1 MKSTTNYFRNAL
13 LAAQYPVIEY
23 KDKVFE
29 TISWE
34 EISNGCL
41 MEEKAIRFRDD
52 VTIKEEDNEKPKKSV
67 VIALKT
73 VLTEY
78 KDGGK
83 INNDLED
90 LTSVF
95 FLPAYLLQ
103 SGVLCVPDNQEP
115 WIPREFLA
123 PMVESLFV
131 IGHADEFDD
140 FLERT
145 TERRVQI
152 ETWEAYLSYA
162 IELYE
167 SVTKIKFFEDP
178 FEKYKIRFD
187 NKFYIFEYQKIDSVM
202 NLLKAYNEL
211 QYDEEPKLYTKITQ
225 CSIEPSRKIQSST
238 KREKMIGHVGQMGG
252 EYPLSPS
259 QRESIS
265 CFQEIKDGEVLAV
278 NGPPGTGKTTLLQSI
293 VADMYVKKALKRE
306 MAPIVVATST
316 NNQAVT
322 NIIESFGKINPIG
335 IKNLEKRWVTGVHS
349 FAVYF
354 PSKGKETEAK
364 RNNYQY
370 TNVAGEAFVEE
381 VESEDNRKNSQQVFD
396 EAFIEYFGYKRNS
409 LSEAV
414 ERIHAELLRVDKQRI
429 QCIESMME
437 LVKILGQKGI
447 AEYLEDLSTQIEHN
461 EKEINI
467 CREEM
472 EGNKQKGKQLIER
485 CNSWRK
491 SYEELPWY
499 IRLFKFI
506 TCFRRKIEAWSYEYM
521 SFDELNFLNRG
532 IRIDEIENTY
542 HRKIQKNDECIQG
555 IRRRIE
561 MYEKEMKKCIDEKE
575 EVHKKISSFVA
586 VCSELVPYQVRVTKE
601 SLYKDIDIKK
611 LNDQLDKVRYIEF
624 WLAVHYYEALW
635 LATQYGIT
643 DNQKGKTF
651 AKVLDTM
658 YHRIAM
664 LSPCMVMTC
673 YMLPK
678 QFWAYNN
685 NEKCHYNMH
694 DYADLLIVDEA
705 GQISVEIGAVTFAFA
720 RKAIVVGDER
730 QIPPV
735 WSVRKALD
743 ISMAIK
749 NGVIEISEQ
758 YEKLEKMG
766 LNCSQSS
773 IMKIA
778 SLSSPYEKYGKG
790 LFLSEHRRC
799 YNEIIQ
805 YCNELVY
812 GGNLE
817 PLRGSFQNDDSNV
830 ISDLLLP
837 MNHVQV
843 DTAYSQRVGTSRQN
857 KNEAEAIVEWI
868 SENFSV
874 ILERYQLRAEDKQ
887 LDFNSKLVLGII
899 TPFKS
904 QSTLIKRLI
913 NKRLPD
919 YAADISVGT
928 VHTFQG
934 AERNVI
940 IFSSVYGNQE
950 GCFFIN
956 RNTNLMNVAVSR
968 AKDAFVVIGDVGCL
982 VGGSNSAAGLLK
994 EFCQKS
1000 VF

>member
-1 MKSTTNYFRNAL
+1 MKSATDYFRNAI
-13 LAAQYPVIEY
+13 LAAHYPVIEY
-23 KDKVFE
+23 KDNVFE

-34 EISNGCL
+34 EISQGRLTTENA
-41 MEEKAIRFRDD
+41 KRFWDN
-52 VTIKEEDNEKPKKSV
+52 VVVKEEDDEKLKKSV

-78 KDGGK
+78 EDGGK
-83 INNDLED
+83 VNNDLED

-103 SGVLCVPDNQEP
+103 SGELCVPDNKEP
-115 WIPREFLA
+115 WIPREFLI
-123 PMVESLFV
+123 PMIESLFV
-131 IGHADEFDD
+131 IGYASEFDA
-140 FLERT
+140 FLEQTSDQRA
-145 TERRVQI
+145 QI
-152 ETWEAYLSYA
+152 ETWESYLSYT

-167 SVTKIKFFEDP
+167 NVTKIKFSEDP
-178 FEKYKIRFD
+178 FEKYSIKFD
-187 NKFYIFEYQKIDSVM
+187 DKFYIFEYQKIDSVS
-202 NLLKAYNEL
+202 NLLKAYNKLRE
-211 QYDEEPKLYTKITQ
+211 DEEPSLYTKITQ
-225 CSIEPSRKIQSST
+225 CGIEPSREIQTSI
-238 KREKMIGHVGQMGG
+238 KREKMIEHAGQMGG

-259 QRESIS
+259 QRESIC
-265 CFQEIKDGEVLAV
+265 CFQEIREGELLAV
-278 NGPPGTGKTTLLQSI
+278 NGPPGTGKTTLLQSV
-293 VADMYVKKALKRE
+293 VADMYVKTAIKQEK
-306 MAPIVVATST
+306 APIIVATST

-335 IKNLEKRWVTGVHS
+335 IDNLEKRWITGVHS

-354 PSKGKETEAK
+354 PSKGKELEAQK
-364 RNNYQY
+364 NNYQY
-370 TNVAGEAFVEE
+370 TNVKGEGFVEE
-381 VESEDNRKNSQQVFD
+381 VESEDNRKSSQQMFD
-396 EAFIEYFGYKRNS
+396 KEFIEYFGYKCNS
-409 LSEAV
+409 VSEAV
-414 ERIHAELLRVDKQRI
+414 KRIHAELLKVDKKRI
-429 QCIESMME
+429 LCIESIME
-437 LVKILGQKGI
+437 VVSILGKKSI
-447 AEYLEDLSTQIEHN
+447 VEYLEDLSNQIERN
-461 EKEINI
+461 EKEI
-467 CREEM
+467 CLLQEKEEK
-472 EGNKQKGKQLIER
+472 NKQKGQQLIER
-485 CNSWRK
+485 CTSWRN
-491 SYEELPWY
+491 SYEDLPWY

-506 TCFRRKIEAWSYEYM
+506 PYFKKKIEAWSYEYM
-521 SFDELNFLNRG
+521 SFDELDFLKRG
-532 IRIDEIENTY
+532 MTIDEIEDIY
-542 HRKIQKNDECIQG
+542 HEKIQKNDECIQN
-555 IRRRIE
+555 IRQGIE
-561 MYEKEMKKCIDEKE
+561 MHKEEMKKYEKAKKE
-575 EVHKKISSFVA
+575 MHIKISRLA
-586 VCSELVPYQVRVTKE
+586 EVCLELKPYQVSVTKE
-601 SLYKDIDIKK
+601 SLYKDISLEK
-611 LNDQLDKVRYIEF
+611 LNNQLDKVRYVEF

-643 DNQKGKTF
+643 ESQKGKTF
-651 AKVLDTM
+651 EKVLDTM

-685 NEKCHYNMH
+685 NEKRNYNMY

-705 GQISVEIGAVTFAFA
+705 GQISVEIGAITFAFA
-720 RKAIVVGDER
+720 KKAVVVGDER

-735 WSVRKALD
+735 WSIRKALD

-749 NGVIEISEQ
+749 NGVIESSEQ
-758 YEKLEKMG
+758 YVKLEKMG

-817 PLRGSFQNDDSNV
+817 PLRGSFHEDDNNV
-830 ISDLLLP
+830 INDLLLP

-843 DTAYSQRVGTSRQN
+843 DTRYSQRVGTSRQN

-868 SENFSV
+868 AEKFPV

-913 NKRLPD
+913 NKKVPN
-919 YAADISVGT
+919 YADDISVGT

-934 AERNVI
+934 AERNII

-950 GCFFIN
+950 GCSFIN

-968 AKDAFVVIGDVGCL
+968 AKDAFVVFGDIGCL
-982 VGGSNSAAGLLK
+982 VGGSKSAAGMLK
-994 EFCQKS
+994 EVCQRD
-1000 VF
+1000 VL

>member
-1 MKSTTNYFRNAL
+1 MKSATNYFRNAL

-29 TISWE
+29 TISWA
-34 EISNGCL
+34 EISKGCL
-41 MEEKAIRFRDD
+41 TTENAKRFWDD
-52 VTIKEEDNEKPKKSV
+52 TTIKEEDDEKSKKSV

-78 KDGGK
+78 EDGGK
-83 INNDLED
+83 VNNDLED

-103 SGVLCVPDNQEP
+103 SGVLCVPDNKEP
-115 WIPREFLA
+115 WIPREFLS
-123 PMVESLFV
+123 PMIESLFV
-131 IGHADEFDD
+131 IGHASELDD

-152 ETWEAYLSYA
+152 ETWESYLLYT

-167 SVTKIKFFEDP
+167 NVTKIKFSEDP
-178 FEKYKIRFD
+178 FEKYNIKFD
-187 NKFYIFEYQKIDSVM
+187 DKFYVFEYQKIDSVL
-202 NLLKAYNEL
+202 NLLKAYNALRE
-211 QYDEEPKLYTKITQ
+211 DKEPSLYTKITQ
-225 CSIEPSRKIQSST
+225 CGIEPSRKIQSSI
-238 KREKMIGHVGQMGG
+238 KREKMIEHVGQMGG

-265 CFQEIKDGEVLAV
+265 CFQEIREGELLAV
-278 NGPPGTGKTTLLQSI
+278 NGPPGTGKTTLLQSV
-293 VADMYVKKALKRE
+293 VADMYVKTAIKRE
-306 MAPIVVATST
+306 KAPIIVATST

-335 IKNLEKRWVTGVHS
+335 IKNLEKRWITGVHS

-354 PSKGKETEAK
+354 PSKGKEAEAK

-381 VESEDNRKNSQQVFD
+381 VEAEDNRKKSQQVF
-396 EAFIEYFGYKRNS
+396 EKEFIEYFGYECNS

-414 ERIHAELLRVDKQRI
+414 VRIHTELLRVDRQRI
-429 QCIESMME
+429 LCIESMME
-437 LVKILGQKGI
+437 LIKILGEKSI
-447 AEYLEDLSTQIEHN
+447 VEYFEDLSTRLEHN
-461 EKEINI
+461 KKEIVV
-467 CREEM
+467 CREEL
-472 EGNKQKGKQLIER
+472 EENKRKGKQFIER

-491 SYEELPWY
+491 SYEALPWY
-499 IRLFKFI
+499 VRLFKFI
-506 TCFRRKIEAWSYEYM
+506 PCFRKRIENWSYEYM
-521 SFDELNFLNRG
+521 SFDELDFLNRG
-532 IRIDEIENTY
+532 MGIDEIEDIY
-542 HRKIQKNDECIQG
+542 RRKIRENDKYILD

-561 MYEKEMKKCIDEKE
+561 MHEEEMKKCISEKE
-575 EVHKKISSFVA
+575 EMHKKISCFA
-586 VCSELVPYQVRVTKE
+586 DMCSELEIYQVRVTEE
-601 SLYKDIDIKK
+601 SLYKDINVKK
-611 LNDQLDKVRYIEF
+611 LNDQLDKVRYVEF

-685 NEKCHYNMH
+685 NEKCHYNMY

-705 GQISVEIGAVTFAFA
+705 GQISVEIGAITFAFA
-720 RKAIVVGDER
+720 QKAIVVGDER

-735 WSVRKALD
+735 WSIRKALD
-743 ISMAIK
+743 ISIAIK
-749 NGVIEISEQ
+749 NGVIESSEQ
-758 YEKLEKMG
+758 YEILEKMG

-817 PLRGSFQNDDSNV
+817 PLRGSSQKDDSNV
-830 ISDLLLP
+830 INDLLLP

-843 DTAYSQRVGTSRQN
+843 DTTYSQRVGTSRQN

-868 SENFSV
+868 AENFPV
-874 ILERYQLRAEDKQ
+874 ILERYQLRAEAKQ
-887 LDFNSKLVLGII
+887 LEFNSKLVLGII

-919 YAADISVGT
+919 YADDVSVGT

-934 AERNVI
+934 AERNII

-950 GCFFIN
+950 GCSFIN

-968 AKDAFVVIGDVGCL
+968 AKDAFVVVGDAGCL
-982 VGGSNSAAGLLK
+982 VGGSKSAAGLLK
-994 EFCQKS
+994 EFCR
-1000 VF
+1000 

>member
-1 MKSTTNYFRNAL
+1 MKSATNYFRKAL

-29 TISWE
+29 TITWS
-34 EISNGCL
+34 EISKGCL
-41 MEEKAIRFRDD
+41 TPENAKRFWDD
-52 VTIKEEDNEKPKKSV
+52 VAVKEEDNEKPKKSV

-78 KDGGK
+78 EDGGTV
-83 INNDLED
+83 NNDLED

-115 WIPREFLA
+115 WIPREVLA

-131 IGHADEFDD
+131 IGHASEFDD

-145 TERRVQI
+145 TDRRVQI

-167 SVTKIKFFEDP
+167 NVTKIKFFEDP

-187 NKFYIFEYQKIDSVM
+187 NKFYVFEYQKIDSVM
-202 NLLKAYNEL
+202 NLLKAYNAL
-211 QYDEEPKLYTKITQ
+211 QYDEEPRLYTKITQ
-225 CSIEPSRKIQSST
+225 CSIEPSRKIQSSI

-265 CFQEIKDGEVLAV
+265 CFQEIEDGEVLAV

-293 VADMYVKKALKRE
+293 VADMYVKTALKRE
-306 MAPIVVATST
+306 KAPIIVATST

-354 PSKGKETEAK
+354 PSKGKEAEAK

-396 EAFIEYFGYKRNS
+396 EAFIEYFGYKWNS

-414 ERIHAELLRVDKQRI
+414 ERIH
-429 QCIESMME
+429 
-437 LVKILGQKGI
+437 
-447 AEYLEDLSTQIEHN
+447 
-461 EKEINI
+461 
-467 CREEM
+467 
-472 EGNKQKGKQLIER
+472 
-485 CNSWRK
+485 
-491 SYEELPWY
+491 
-499 IRLFKFI
+499 
-506 TCFRRKIEAWSYEYM
+506 
-521 SFDELNFLNRG
+521 
-532 IRIDEIENTY
+532 
-542 HRKIQKNDECIQG
+542 
-555 IRRRIE
+555 
-561 MYEKEMKKCIDEKE
+561 
-575 EVHKKISSFVA
+575 
-586 VCSELVPYQVRVTKE
+586 
-601 SLYKDIDIKK
+601 
-611 LNDQLDKVRYIEF
+611 
-624 WLAVHYYEALW
+624 
-635 LATQYGIT
+635 
-643 DNQKGKTF
+643 
-651 AKVLDTM
+651 
-658 YHRIAM
+658 
-664 LSPCMVMTC
+664 
-673 YMLPK
+673 
-678 QFWAYNN
+678 
-685 NEKCHYNMH
+685 
-694 DYADLLIVDEA
+694 
-705 GQISVEIGAVTFAFA
+705 
-720 RKAIVVGDER
+720 
-730 QIPPV
+730 
-735 WSVRKALD
+735 
-743 ISMAIK
+743 
-749 NGVIEISEQ
+749 
-758 YEKLEKMG
+758 
-766 LNCSQSS
+766 
-773 IMKIA
+773 
-778 SLSSPYEKYGKG
+778 EKYGKG

-817 PLRGSFQNDDSNV
+817 PLRGSFQKDDSNV

-843 DTAYSQRVGTSRQN
+843 DTTYSQRVGTSRQN

-868 SENFSV
+868 AENFPV
-874 ILERYQLRAEDKQ
+874 ILERYQLRAEAKQ
-887 LDFNSKLVLGII
+887 LEFNSKLVLGII

-919 YAADISVGT
+919 YADDVSVGT

-934 AERNVI
+934 AERNII

-950 GCFFIN
+950 GCSFIN

-968 AKDAFVVIGDVGCL
+968 AKDAFVVVGDAGCL
-982 VGGSNSAAGLLK
+982 VGGSKSAAGLLK
-994 EFCQKS
+994 EFCRKS
-1000 VF
+1000 VK

>member
-1 MKSTTNYFRNAL
+1 MKSVTDYFRNAL

-23 KDKVFE
+23 KDNVFE
-29 TISWE
+29 TISWA
-34 EISNGCL
+34 EISKGCL
-41 MEEKAIRFRDD
+41 ISENAKRFWDD
-52 VTIKEEDNEKPKKSV
+52 VTINEEDKERPKRSV

-78 KDGGK
+78 EDGGNIK
-83 INNDLED
+83 NDLEE

-103 SGVLCVPDNQEP
+103 SGVLCVPDNKEP

-131 IGHADEFDD
+131 IGHAGEFDD

-145 TERRVQI
+145 TDRRVQI
-152 ETWEAYLSYA
+152 ETWESYLSYA

-167 SVTKIKFFEDP
+167 NVTKIKFSEDP

-187 NKFYIFEYQKIDSVM
+187 NKFYVFEYQKIDSVL
-202 NLLKAYNEL
+202 NLLRAYNAL
-211 QYDEEPKLYTKITQ
+211 RQDEEPRLYTKITQ
-225 CSIEPSRKIQSST
+225 CGIEPSRKIESSI
-238 KREKMIGHVGQMGG
+238 KREKMIAHVGQMGG

-265 CFQEIKDGEVLAV
+265 CFQEIGEGELLAV
-278 NGPPGTGKTTLLQSI
+278 NGPPGTGKTTLLQSV
-293 VADMYVKKALKRE
+293 VADMYVKTAIKRDK
-306 MAPIVVATST
+306 APIIVATST

-335 IKNLEKRWVTGVHS
+335 IKNLEKRWITGVHS
-349 FAVYF
+349 FAIYF
-354 PSKGKETEAK
+354 PSKSKEAEAK

-381 VESEDNRKNSQQVFD
+381 VEAEDNRKKSQQVF
-396 EAFIEYFGYKRNS
+396 EKEFREYFGYECNS
-409 LSEAV
+409 LSGAV
-414 ERIHAELLRVDKQRI
+414 ERIHTELLRVDRQRVL
-429 QCIESMME
+429 CIESMME
-437 LVKILGQKGI
+437 LIRILGKKSI
-447 AEYLEDLSTQIEHN
+447 MEYLEDLSTRIEHY
-461 EKEINI
+461 EKEMHI

-472 EGNKQKGKQLIER
+472 EENKRKGKQFIER
-485 CNSWRK
+485 CNSWRR
-491 SYEELPWY
+491 SYEALPWY
-499 IRLFKFI
+499 VRLFKFI
-506 TCFRRKIEAWSYEYM
+506 SCFRKRIENWSYEYM
-521 SFDELNFLNRG
+521 SFDELDFLNRG
-532 IRIDEIENTY
+532 MEIDEIEDIY
-542 HRKIQKNDECIQG
+542 RRKIQENDKYILG

-561 MYEKEMKKCIDEKE
+561 THEKEMKKCIIEKE
-575 EVHKKISSFVA
+575 EMHKKLSCFA
-586 VCSELVPYQVRVTKE
+586 EMCSKLEIYQVKVTEE
-601 SLYKDIDIKK
+601 SLYKDIDVKK
-611 LNDQLDKVRYIEF
+611 FNAQLDKVRYVEF
-624 WLAVHYYEALW
+624 WLSVHYYEALW
-635 LATQYGIT
+635 LATQYEIT

-651 AKVLDTM
+651 EKVLDIM

-664 LSPCMVMTC
+664 ISPCMVMTC

-685 NEKCHYNMH
+685 NEKCNYNMY

-705 GQISVEIGAVTFAFA
+705 GQISVEIGAITFAFA
-720 RKAIVVGDER
+720 KKAVVVGDER

-735 WSVRKALD
+735 WSIRKALD
-743 ISMAIK
+743 ISMSIK
-749 NGVIEISEQ
+749 NGVIESSEQ
-758 YEKLEKMG
+758 YEKLEKRG

-830 ISDLLLP
+830 VNDLLLP

-843 DTAYSQRVGTSRQN
+843 DTTFSQRVGTSRQN
-857 KNEAEAIVEWI
+857 RNEAEAIVEWI
-868 SENFSV
+868 TENFPV
-874 ILERYQLRAEDKQ
+874 ILERYQLRAESKQ
-887 LDFNSKLVLGII
+887 LEFNSKLVLGII

-919 YAADISVGT
+919 YADDVSVGT

-934 AERNVI
+934 AERNII

-950 GCFFIN
+950 GCSFIN

-968 AKDAFVVIGDVGCL
+968 AKDAFVVVGDVGCL
-982 VGGSNSAAGLLK
+982 VGGSKSAAGLLK
-994 EFCQKS
+994 EFCCKS
-1000 VF
+1000 VL

>member
-1 MKSTTNYFRNAL
+1 MKSATNYFRNAL

-29 TISWE
+29 TISWT

-41 MEEKAIRFRDD
+41 STENAKRFWDD
-52 VTIKEEDNEKPKKSV
+52 IAVKEEDDEKPKKSV

-78 KDGGK
+78 EDGGNV
-83 INNDLED
+83 NNDLDD

-103 SGVLCVPDNQEP
+103 SAVLGVPDNKEP
-115 WIPREFLA
+115 WIPREFLS

-131 IGHADEFDD
+131 IGCASEFDN

-145 TERRVQI
+145 TDQRAQI
-152 ETWEAYLSYA
+152 ETWESYLSYA

-167 SVTKIKFFEDP
+167 NVTKIKFSEDP

-187 NKFYIFEYQKIDSVM
+187 NKFYVFEYQKINSVL
-202 NLLKAYNEL
+202 NLLKAYNAL
-211 QYDEEPKLYTKITQ
+211 LLDEEPRLYTKITQ
-225 CSIEPSRKIQSST
+225 CGIEPSRKIQSFI
-238 KREKMIGHVGQMGG
+238 KREKMIDHVGQMGG

-265 CFQEIKDGEVLAV
+265 CFQEIGKGELLAV

-293 VADMYVKKALKRE
+293 VADMYVKTAIKRE
-306 MAPIVVATST
+306 KAPIIVATST

-335 IKNLEKRWVTGVHS
+335 IKNLEKRWITGVHS

-354 PSKGKETEAK
+354 PSKGKEAEAK

-381 VESEDNRKNSQQVFD
+381 VEAEDNRKKSQQVF
-396 EAFIEYFGYKRNS
+396 EKEFIEYFGCECNS
-409 LSEAV
+409 LSDAAG
-414 ERIHAELLRVDKQRI
+414 RIHTELLRVDKQRI
-429 QCIESMME
+429 LCIESMME
-437 LVKILGQKGI
+437 LIKILGKKSI
-447 AEYLEDLSTQIEHN
+447 VEYLEDLSTRIEHN
-461 EKEINI
+461 KKNIIICSEEI
-467 CREEM
+467 EE
-472 EGNKQKGKQLIER
+472 NKQKGKKFIER
-485 CNSWRK
+485 RNSWRK

-506 TCFRRKIEAWSYEYM
+506 PCLRKRIEAWSYEYM
-521 SFDELNFLNRG
+521 SFDELDFLNRG
-532 IRIDEIENTY
+532 MGIDEIEDIY
-542 HRKIQKNDECIQG
+542 HRKIQENDECIQS
-555 IRRRIE
+555 IWRKIE
-561 MYEKEMKKCIDEKE
+561 MREKEMKKCINEKE
-575 EVHKKISSFVA
+575 EMHKKISCFVDM
-586 VCSELVPYQVRVTKE
+586 CSELEIYHVRVTEE
-601 SLYKDIDIKK
+601 SLYKDINVKK
-611 LNDQLDKVRYIEF
+611 LNEQLDKVRYVEF

-635 LATQYGIT
+635 LATQYEIT
-643 DNQKGKTF
+643 ENQKGKTF
-651 AKVLDTM
+651 EKVLDIM

-685 NEKCHYNMH
+685 NEKCNYNMY

-705 GQISVEIGAVTFAFA
+705 GQISVEIGAITFAFA
-720 RKAIVVGDER
+720 KKAVVVGDER

-735 WSVRKALD
+735 WSIRKALD

-749 NGVIEISEQ
+749 NGVIERSEQ
-758 YEKLEKMG
+758 YEKLENMG

-805 YCNELVY
+805 YCNKLVY

-817 PLRGSFQNDDSNV
+817 PLRGSFQKDDSNV
-830 ISDLLLP
+830 INDLLLP

-843 DTAYSQRVGTSRQN
+843 DTTYSQRVGTSRQN

-868 SENFSV
+868 AENFPV

-913 NKRLPD
+913 NKKLPS
-919 YAADISVGT
+919 YSNDISVGT

-950 GCFFIN
+950 GCSFIN

-968 AKDAFVVIGDVGCL
+968 AKDAFVVFGDIGCL
-982 VGGSNSAAGLLK
+982 IGSSNSAAGLLK
-994 EFCQKS
+994 EICQKS
-1000 VF
+1000 VI